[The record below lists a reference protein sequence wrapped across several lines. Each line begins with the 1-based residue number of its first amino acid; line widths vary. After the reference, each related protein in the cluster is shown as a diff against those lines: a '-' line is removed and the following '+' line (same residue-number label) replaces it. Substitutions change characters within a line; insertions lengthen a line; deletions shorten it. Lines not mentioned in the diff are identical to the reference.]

1 VRNPLAG
8 LSAPLAAL
16 AEEAKVLPASGMAEE
31 YLQRFDLDEHYD
43 RIVGDSDRRV
53 TAIRE
58 RPGSGVY
65 VSASP
70 VPRHQDHCFRL
81 FLDGAS
87 RITFLGT
94 LVDGARATPVV
105 LAQTGACALERDDD
119 GSVSVRKRKTR
130 LCLVVDRK
138 SLTERAWARL
148 EQTAAVSHVEAIDSA
163 ERTEYTDNETHGSTK
178 EPRSRAAHV
187 ANWHMRL
194 LELKVLRK
202 VLPDRPERAWL
213 VIDGS
218 LGKEFRQEDEPEG
231 FLGVIKNFTKE
242 VLFELP
248 GGRGAPRLVDLHTL
262 IAKLPV
268 AHRTAVFGRPDGR
281 VAFWYVRLR
290 GPIELDYPLMG
301 VIKVEVPLRAGKHLD
316 SGLVDRLSSCLVAE
330 RTVAAPGRDPRWH
343 AHLYP
348 IHLAERA
355 IRAAFVS
362 HTVLRAAV
370 KWPRISAYRGDER
383 AGARPR
389 HRSGVSDRAAGEHC
403 RALSLLASAGG
414 AGESVRHC

>member
-1 VRNPLAG
+1 MNPLAS
-8 LSAPLAAL
+8 LVVPLATL
-16 AEEAKVLPASGMAEE
+16 AEEAKILPASGMAEE
-31 YLQRFDLDEHYD
+31 YLQRFDLEEHYD
-43 RIVGDSDRRV
+43 RIVGGSDRRV
-53 TAIRE
+53 TEMRE
-58 RPGSGVY
+58 RPGGSIY
-65 VSASP
+65 VATAPSP
-70 VPRHQDHCFRL
+70 RGADHCFRL

-105 LAQTGACALERDDD
+105 LAQIGACALERSDE
-119 GSVSVRKRKTR
+119 GAVHVAKRETR
-130 LCLVVDRK
+130 LCLVVDRS
-138 SLTERAWARL
+138 SLTERAWTRL
-148 EQTAAVSHVEAIDSA
+148 EEMAELADLAVIDSA
-163 ERTEYTDNETHGSTK
+163 ERTEYTDNEAHGRTI

-194 LELKVLRK
+194 LELDVLRE
-202 VLPDRPERAWL
+202 VLPGRPQGSWL
-213 VIDGS
+213 VLDGS
-218 LGKEFRQEDEPEG
+218 LGKEFRLADEPDG

-242 VLFELP
+242 VVFELP
-248 GGRGAPRLVDLHTL
+248 GARGGNKQVDLHTL

-301 VIKVEVPLRAGKHLD
+301 VVKVEVPLRAGDMLD
-316 SGLVDRLSSCLVAE
+316 SSLVDRLSSCLVAE

-355 IRAAFVS
+355 IRAAFIS

-370 KWPRISAYRGDER
+370 KWPRMD
-383 AGARPR
+383 
-389 HRSGVSDRAAGEHC
+389 AA
-403 RALSLLASAGG
+403 
-414 AGESVRHC
+414 

>member
-1 VRNPLAG
+1 MNPLAG
-8 LSAPLAAL
+8 LTAPLAAL
-16 AEEAKVLPASGMAEE
+16 AEEAKVLPASGLAEE

-43 RIVGDSDRRV
+43 RIVAGNDRRV
-53 TAIRE
+53 TEIRE
-58 RPGSGVY
+58 RPGGAIY
-65 VSASP
+65 VPAP
-70 VPRHQDHCFRL
+70 PAPRTEDHRFRL

-105 LAQTGACALERDDD
+105 LAQIGAAALERADD
-119 GSVSVRKRKTR
+119 GSLRVRRR
-130 LCLVVDRK
+130 DVRFCLVVDKK
-138 SLTERAWARL
+138 SLTERAWQRL
-148 EQTAAVSHVEAIDSA
+148 VEMASASGIEAIDSA
-163 ERTEYTDNETHGSTK
+163 EQTEYTDNDAFGSTK

-194 LELKVLRK
+194 LELEVLRE
-202 VLPDRPERAWL
+202 VLDGRPHGSWVVL
-213 VIDGS
+213 DGS
-218 LGKEFRQEDEPEG
+218 LGKEFRQAEMPEG
-231 FLGVIKNFTKE
+231 FLGVIKNFSKE
-242 VLFELP
+242 VMFELP
-248 GGRGAPRLVDLHTL
+248 GARGAPRQVDLHTL

-301 VIKVEVPLRAGKHLD
+301 VVKVEVPLRAGDYLE
-316 SGLVDRLSSCLVAE
+316 SSLVDALSRCLVAE

-355 IRAAFVS
+355 IRTAFVS

-370 KWPRISAYRGDER
+370 KWPR
-383 AGARPR
+383 PT
-389 HRSGVSDRAAGEHC
+389 
-403 RALSLLASAGG
+403 GG
-414 AGESVRHC
+414 AG

>member
-1 VRNPLAG
+1 MNPLAG
-8 LSAPLAAL
+8 LAAPLAAL

-43 RIVGDSDRRV
+43 RIVAGSDRRV
-53 TAIRE
+53 TEIRE

-65 VSASP
+65 VATEP
-70 VPRHQDHCFRL
+70 VPRTADHCFRI

-105 LAQTGACALERDDD
+105 LAQVGACALARDDD
-119 GSVSVRKRKTR
+119 GSLRVGRREVRI
-130 LCLVVDRK
+130 CLVVDRK
-138 SLTERAWARL
+138 SLTKRAWERL
-148 EQTAAVSHVEAIDSA
+148 TLTAAEAGVEAIDSA
-163 ERTEYTDNETHGSTK
+163 EKTEYTDNETHGSTK

-187 ANWHMRL
+187 ANWRMRL
-194 LELKVLRK
+194 LELDVLRE
-202 VLPDRPERAWL
+202 VIHNRPEGSWMVL
-213 VIDGS
+213 DGS
-218 LGKEFRQEDEPEG
+218 LGKEFRQAEFPDG
-231 FLGVIKNFTKE
+231 FVGVIKNFTKE

-248 GGRGAPRLVDLHTL
+248 GGRGATRQVDLHTL

-268 AHRTAVFGRPDGR
+268 AHRTAVFGRTDGR

-301 VIKVEVPLRAGKHLD
+301 VIKVEVPLGAGQYLD
-316 SGLVDRLSSCLVAE
+316 SELVDRLSRCLVAE

-355 IRAAFVS
+355 IRTAFVS

-370 KWPRISAYRGDER
+370 KWPRMTA
-383 AGARPR
+383 
-389 HRSGVSDRAAGEHC
+389 
-403 RALSLLASAGG
+403 
-414 AGESVRHC
+414 

>member
-1 VRNPLAG
+1 MNPLAG
-8 LSAPLAAL
+8 LEAPLAAL
-16 AEEAKVLPASGMAEE
+16 AEDAKVLPASGMAEE

-43 RIVGDSDRRV
+43 RIVAGSDRRV
-53 TAIRE
+53 TEIRE
-58 RPGSGVY
+58 RPGNAVY
-65 VSASP
+65 VATP
-70 VPRHQDHCFRL
+70 PTPRADDHCFRL

-105 LAQTGACALERDDD
+105 LAQIGAAALARADD
-119 GSVSVRKRKTR
+119 GSLSVRRREVR
-130 LCLVVDRK
+130 LCLVVDRE
-138 SLTERAWARL
+138 SLTDRAWQRL
-148 EQTAAVSHVEAIDSA
+148 DQTAAAAGIKAVDSA
-163 ERTEYTDNETHGSTK
+163 EKTEYTDNDTHGATK

-194 LELKVLRK
+194 LELEVLRE
-202 VLPDRPERAWL
+202 VLAGRSEGSWL
-213 VIDGS
+213 ILDGS
-218 LGKEFRQEDEPEG
+218 LGKEFRQAQEPDG

-242 VLFELP
+242 VVFELP
-248 GGRGAPRLVDLHTL
+248 GDRGASRSVDLHTL

-268 AHRTAVFGRPDGR
+268 SHRTAVFGRPDGR

-301 VIKVEVPLRAGKHLD
+301 VIKVEVPLRAGEYLD
-316 SGLVDRLSSCLVAE
+316 SALVDRLSSCLVAE

-355 IRAAFVS
+355 IRTGFVS
-362 HTVLRAAV
+362 QTVLRAAV
-370 KWPRISAYRGDER
+370 KWPRM
-383 AGARPR
+383 
-389 HRSGVSDRAAGEHC
+389 AA
-403 RALSLLASAGG
+403 A
-414 AGESVRHC
+414 

>member
-1 VRNPLAG
+1 MNPLAG
-8 LSAPLAAL
+8 LAAPLAAL

-43 RIVGDSDRRV
+43 RIVAAGDRRV
-53 TAIRE
+53 TEIRE
-58 RPGSGVY
+58 RPGNAAY
-65 VSASP
+65 VSTPPA
-70 VPRHQDHCFRL
+70 PRVEDHCFRL

-105 LAQTGACALERDDD
+105 LAQIGACALERADD
-119 GSVSVRKRKTR
+119 GSLRVRRREIR

-138 SLTERAWARL
+138 SLTDRAWERLGRTAR
-148 EQTAAVSHVEAIDSA
+148 EAGVEAIDSA
-163 ERTEYTDNETHGSTK
+163 EKTEYTDNAAHGSTK

-194 LELKVLRK
+194 LELDVLRA
-202 VLPDRPERAWL
+202 VLPERPEASWL

-218 LGKEFRQEDEPEG
+218 LGKEFRQADEPEG
-231 FLGVIKNFTKE
+231 FLGVIKNFSKE
-242 VLFELP
+242 ILFELP
-248 GGRGAPRLVDLHTL
+248 GGRGAARQVDLHTL

-301 VIKVEVPLRAGKHLD
+301 VVKVEVPLRAGDYLE
-316 SGLVDRLSSCLVAE
+316 SGLVDRLSRCLVAE

-355 IRAAFVS
+355 IRTAFVS

-370 KWPRISAYRGDER
+370 KWPRMSA
-383 AGARPR
+383 
-389 HRSGVSDRAAGEHC
+389 
-403 RALSLLASAGG
+403 
-414 AGESVRHC
+414 

>member
-1 VRNPLAG
+1 VNPLAG
-8 LSAPLAAL
+8 LAAPLAAL
-16 AEEAKVLPASGMAEE
+16 AEEAKVLPASGLAEE

-43 RIVGDSDRRV
+43 RIVGGTDRRI
-53 TAIRE
+53 TEIRE

-65 VSASP
+65 VPSPP
-70 VPRHQDHCFRL
+70 VPRTEDHRFRL

-105 LAQTGACALERDDD
+105 LAQIGACALERDDD
-119 GSVSVRKRKTR
+119 GSLRVRERRTR
-130 LCLVVDRK
+130 LCLVVDKK
-138 SLTERAWARL
+138 SLTARAWERL
-148 EQTAAVSHVEAIDSA
+148 KETAGDAGIEAIDSA
-163 ERTEYTDNETHGSTK
+163 EKTEYTDNEAHGSTK

-194 LELKVLRK
+194 LELDVLRD
-202 VLPDRPERAWL
+202 VLPERPEGSWL

-218 LGKEFRQEDEPEG
+218 LGKEFRQADEPEG

-248 GGRGAPRLVDLHTL
+248 GGRGATRQVDLHTL

-268 AHRTAVFGRPDGR
+268 ASRTAVFGRPDGR

-301 VIKVEVPLRAGKHLD
+301 VLKVEVPLRAGEYLE
-316 SGLVDRLSSCLVAE
+316 SELVDRLSRCLVAE

-355 IRAAFVS
+355 IRTAFVS

-370 KWPRISAYRGDER
+370 KWPRMTA
-383 AGARPR
+383 
-389 HRSGVSDRAAGEHC
+389 
-403 RALSLLASAGG
+403 
-414 AGESVRHC
+414 

>member
-1 VRNPLAG
+1 MNPLAG
-8 LSAPLAAL
+8 LAAPLAAL

-43 RIVGDSDRRV
+43 RIVAGTDRRV
-53 TAIRE
+53 TEIRE
-58 RPGSGVY
+58 RPGSAVY
-65 VSASP
+65 VSTPP
-70 VPRHQDHCFRL
+70 VPRTEDHCFRL

-105 LAQTGACALERDDD
+105 LAQVGACALERNDD
-119 GSVSVRKRKTR
+119 GSLHVRHRDVR
-130 LCLVVDRK
+130 LCLVLDRK
-138 SLTERAWARL
+138 SLTNRAWERL
-148 EQTAAVSHVEAIDSA
+148 ELAATAAGIEVVDSA
-163 ERTEYTDNETHGSTK
+163 EKTEYTDNEAHGSTK

-187 ANWHMRL
+187 ANWEMRK
-194 LELKVLRK
+194 LELDVLRQ
-202 VLPDRPERAWL
+202 VLGDRPEGSWL
-213 VIDGS
+213 VLDGS
-218 LGKEFRQEDEPEG
+218 LGKEFRQAEFPDG

-248 GGRGAPRLVDLHTL
+248 GGRGATKQVDLHTL

-301 VIKVEVPLRAGKHLD
+301 VVKVEVPLRAGEYLD
-316 SGLVDRLSSCLVAE
+316 SDLVNRLSRCLVAE

-355 IRAAFVS
+355 IRTAFVS

-370 KWPRISAYRGDER
+370 KWPRVTA
-383 AGARPR
+383 
-389 HRSGVSDRAAGEHC
+389 
-403 RALSLLASAGG
+403 
-414 AGESVRHC
+414 